1 MLPKELSEWS
11 YHSMVLPVVHEFIGD
26 HAVEPEVGVVGE
38 DPANLCARGQVL
50 SDHHGVGWQDA
61 VDGLCPV
68 LLLLPTQPVV
78 VVEFGLVVVGVKN
91 VDRQVGLAQVGNKV
105 RVVEASQASVGCW
118 DTKVGSNKISFTV
131 SFFR

>member
-1 MLPKELSEWS
+1 M
-11 YHSMVLPVVHEFIGD
+11 VHEFIGD
-26 HAVEPEVGVVGE
+26 HAIEPKVGVVGE

-50 SDHHGVGWQDA
+50 SDHHGVGRQDA
-61 VDGLCPV
+61 VDRLCPV

-91 VDRQVGLAQVGNKV
+91 VNRQVGLAQVGNKV